1 MKQFFEEYGGVALGI
16 LAVLVLIAMVS
27 PIGDAIKTSLTSVT
41 ETFATKMNSGI
52 DNATDVVDSTITN
65 IANAA

>member
-27 PIGDAIKTSLTSVT
+27 PIGTVIKNSLTGVT
-41 ETFATKMNSGI
+41 NSFSNKMTEGLNNS
-52 DNATDVVDSTITN
+52 NFDVGNYKS
-65 IANAA
+65 

>member
-27 PIGDAIKTSLTSVT
+27 PIGTVIKNSLTGVT
-41 ETFATKMNSGI
+41 NNFANKMNTGL
-52 DNATDVVDSTITN
+52 DNANFDIGNYKS
-65 IANAA
+65 

>member
-27 PIGDAIKTSLTSVT
+27 PIGTAVKTSLTSVT
-41 ETFATKMNSGI
+41 NSFSNKMTNGLN
-52 DNATDVVDSTITN
+52 NADFN
-65 IANAA
+65 IGNYKS